1 MVVPKKKIMKL
12 VQIVVS
18 TVLLIVVF
26 RKIDMVSLFTGMAEV
41 PLWFILA
48 SFLLTIF
55 STLVISVRWS
65 LLLLPKITIKDIL
78 FFSKASLMGRYYSL
92 FLSSSMGGDL
102 VKWLPLMKK
111 YPELSKIRLASS
123 VLLDRIIGFTAFV
136 IVAFVS
142 IVVGMVINLDFPI
155 YIFWIFLGLFVGVM
169 VFYTFVFFFDFEKVF
184 KYLKLPKKIIEA
196 VEILTKTEKNRLIKS
211 FMISILTAP
220 IWSFTGWLAFFA
232 FDTGISLMATMII
245 MPIIN
250 LILILPVSVA
260 GFGAREGLFV
270 YFFSKFAVSS
280 ESILASSAFAGVLG
294 IVFSLLGGILT
305 LF

>member
-1 MVVPKKKIMKL
+1 MLKKKMMKL
-12 VQIVVS
+12 LQVVVS
-18 TVLLIVVF
+18 VVLLIIVL
-26 RKIDMVSLFTGMAEV
+26 RKIDVVNLFSSMTRV
-41 PLWFILA
+41 PLWFVLV
-48 SFLLTIF
+48 SLFLTLF

-65 LLLLPKITIKDIL
+65 LLLLPKITVKNIL
-78 FFSKASLMGRYYSL
+78 IFSKATFIGRFYSL

-102 VKWLPLMKK
+102 VKWLPLMKR
-111 YPELSKIRLASS
+111 YPELSKIKLASS

-142 IVVGMVINLDFPI
+142 MIVGMAIKLDFPLC
-155 YIFWIFLGLFVGVM
+155 IFWIFSGLFVGVLLFYM
-169 VFYTFVFFFDFEKVF
+169 CVFMFDFEKIF
-184 KYLKLPKKIIEA
+184 RYLRVPNKIIEMA
-196 VEILTKTEKNRLIKS
+196 EILTKTEKNRLFKS
-211 FMISILTAP
+211 FAISIVTAP
-220 IWSFTGWLAFFA
+220 IWSFTGWLAFLA
-232 FDTGISLMATMII
+232 FDTGIPVLATMII

-270 YFFSKFAVSS
+270 YFFSNFAVSN

-294 IVFSLLGGILT
+294 VVFSLVGGVLT